1 MPRESTWQPKAWTSA
16 NDIADIGYFDL
27 PEHNAGALT
36 TFLSTQSTY
45 LSGLSGSTLGSL
57 LTSATTLIAVLII
70 GIAIGWKL
78 GLVCTATV
86 PVLIFCGYLRFV
98 MIGRFQQRAQKDY
111 EASAGYACEAI
122 SAIRTVASLTRE
134 QDVLKQYSAQI
145 AQQHAKS
152 IPSILSSSVLYASSQ
167 AISFLVNALGFWYGG
182 RLIANREYSLFQFIV
197 CFTAIV
203 FGAQT
208 AGTIFSF
215 APDMGKARHAAAEL
229 KMLFDRK
236 PPIDTWSEDGQEV
249 DKVDGEIEF
258 KDVHFRYPTRPEQR
272 VLRGL
277 SLTVKPGQYVA
288 LVGASGCG
296 KSTVISLLER
306 FYDPLTGSV
315 CIDGHDI
322 TSLNLRQYR
331 SFLALV
337 SQEPTLYQ
345 GTIRDNVL
353 LGTDR
358 NDISDEKIEQAC
370 RDANIYEFIM
380 SLP

>member
-1 MPRESTWQPKAWTSA
+1 
-16 NDIADIGYFDL
+16 
-27 PEHNAGALT
+27 
-36 TFLSTQSTY
+36 
-45 LSGLSGSTLGSL
+45 
-57 LTSATTLIAVLII
+57 
-70 GIAIGWKL
+70 
-78 GLVCTATV
+78 
-86 PVLIFCGYLRFV
+86 